1 MINRIKILVYAL
13 ISGAVILLSSCSD
26 DNSVNTPVGIDTND
40 IKMKI
45 GQMLMV
51 GFRGMSIDDNST
63 ISKDL
68 KSGRVGGVILFD
80 KDVALGI
87 YDRNIKTPDQV
98 QKLVADLKSQ
108 SSTKLL
114 VAIDQEG
121 GKVNRLKASYGF
133 PSSVS
138 QQYLGTLDNIDS
150 TVYYAKRTAETLKS
164 LGINLN
170 FAPVVDLNVNPESP
184 AIGKFERSFSAD
196 PTIVAKHSQIIIDE
210 HKKLGVGCALKHFP
224 GHGSA
229 GNDSHYGITDVT
241 NTWSIK
247 ELEPY
252 KTLWAA
258 NSNVGVMTAHIFN
271 SNLDAEY
278 PATLSKKIIDG
289 ILRKEIGYNRIV
301 FSDDMNMA
309 AIASYYGFEKALE
322 LSINAGV
329 DMVVIANNL
338 IFDEF
343 IAEKAQSAIL
353 QLVISGKISTARIN
367 EAYNR
372 IIEFKKNIQ

>member
-51 GFRGMSIDDNST
+51 GFRGMSIDENST

-68 KSGRVGGVILFD
+68 KAGRVGGVILFD
-80 KDVALGI
+80 KDAALGI
-87 YDRNIKTPDQV
+87 YDRNIKSPEQV
-98 QKLVADLKSQ
+98 QSLVAALKSY
-108 SSTKLL
+108 STYKLL

-121 GKVNRLKASYGF
+121 GKVNRLKTGYGF

-150 TVYYAKRTAETLKS
+150 TAYYAKRTAETLKS

-184 AIGKFERSFSAD
+184 AIGKVERSFSAA

-210 HKKLGVGCALKHFP
+210 HKKL
-224 GHGSA
+224 
-229 GNDSHYGITDVT
+229 N
-241 NTWSIK
+241 
-247 ELEPY
+247 
-252 KTLWAA
+252 
-258 NSNVGVMTAHIFN
+258 
-271 SNLDAEY
+271 
-278 PATLSKKIIDG
+278 
-289 ILRKEIGYNRIV
+289 IG
-301 FSDDMNMA
+301 
-309 AIASYYGFEKALE
+309 E
-322 LSINAGV
+322 LSGNIK
-329 DMVVIANNL
+329 IKNL
-338 IFDEF
+338 
-343 IAEKAQSAIL
+343 
-353 QLVISGKISTARIN
+353 
-367 EAYNR
+367 
-372 IIEFKKNIQ
+372 

>member
-26 DNSVNTPVGIDTND
+26 DNSVNTPVEIDTND

-80 KDVALGI
+80 KDAALGI
-87 YDRNIKTPDQV
+87 YDRNIKTPEQV
-98 QKLVADLKSQ
+98 QALVVALKSY
-108 SSTKLL
+108 STSKLL

-121 GKVNRLKASYGF
+121 GRVNRLKMSYGF

-184 AIGKFERSFSAD
+184 AIGKVERSFSAD
-196 PTIVAKHSQIIIDE
+196 PAIVAKHSQIIIDE
-210 HKKLGVGCALKHFP
+210 HKKLNIGCALKHFP

-353 QLVISGKISTARIN
+353 RLVIDGKISTARIN